1 MNGIKRYIKQHMEET
16 PGTNLHQ
23 LKDKVPVNSKTG
35 YRNISIRYK
44 SGVKYYRVSIQF
56 KGKQHSHMVRT
67 LDEALKA
74 REALRKKYWPNYK
87 K

>member
-1 MNGIKRYIKQHMEET
+1 MEET

-35 YRNISIRYK
+35 YRNISTVIR
-44 SGVKYYRVSIQF
+44 SGTKFYRVAIQF
-56 KGKQHSHMVRT
+56 KGKQHSHNVRT
-67 LDEALKA
+67 LAEDLKV
-74 REALRKKYWPNYK
+74 REALRQKYWPNYK

>member
-35 YRNISIRYK
+35 YRNISTVIR
-44 SGVKYYRVSIQF
+44 SGTKFYRVAIQF
-56 KGKQHSHMVRT
+56 KGKQHSQNVRT
-67 LDEALKA
+67 LAEDLKV
-74 REALRKKYWPNYK
+74 REALRQKYWPNYK